1 MPLSLAGVPPAVGI
15 SRLGAYM
22 PSVLAEDIAAGEA
35 ASLSMRADDLLSKTA
50 VWTKPYGGLF
60 FAGYRPERF
69 GHGKTGICFEYSVKY
84 EGKVRK

>member
-1 MPLSLAGVPPAVGI
+1 MLLSLAGAPPAVGI

-35 ASLSMRADDLLSKTA
+35 ASLSMRTDDLLSKTA

-60 FAGYRPERF
+60 FAGYGPEKF
-69 GHGKTGICFEYSVKY
+69 GYGKALL
-84 EGKVRK
+84 